1 MGASTTSTGTVRGM
15 KCTTSIEI
23 GVPLERVAR
32 LLSDPANL
40 PMWLRG
46 MVVHEP
52 VSGAHGEVG
61 TISRV
66 VLRSGKQ
73 TMEMTETITLRE
85 PADLS
90 VIRAGTVVRF
100 EREIDGAGMWNAAR
114 ERLTAAGPGATLWQS
129 ENEYRFRNPL
139 LRLMALL
146 LPGAFRKQQLQHMED
161 FRAFAEQGKDV
172 RDDGA

>member
-1 MGASTTSTGTVRGM
+1 MR
-15 KCTTSIEI
+15 CTTSIEI
-23 GVPLERVAR
+23 ALPLEQVAQ
-32 LLSDPANL
+32 LLSDPTHL

-52 VSGAHGEVG
+52 VSGEHGAVG

-73 TMEMTETITLRE
+73 TMEVTETITLRE
-85 PADLS
+85 PADL
-90 VIRAGTVVRF
+90 RALPTGTVVRF
-100 EREIDGAGMWNAAR
+100 EREIQGAGMWNAAR
-114 ERLTAAGPGATLWQS
+114 ERLSEVGPERARWES

-146 LPGAFRKQQLQHMED
+146 VPGVFRKQQLQHMED
-161 FRAFAEQGKDV
+161 FKAFAEQGTDV
-172 RDDGA
+172 RDSGA